1 MNRRALLSG
10 FLVLVCLTALW
21 GLWRQQCRLAVLRD
35 QQQLLLAQP
44 APGAVGSE
52 SAEMTGPADASSSA
66 PQPALVVT
74 PELLHLRSEV
84 TRLTERRRELAGVRA
99 ENEALRARLTSR
111 GTNGAGGS
119 QLPTGYM
126 HRSEARFVGYNTP
139 DDTLQSLLWAVQNHD
154 LTNVLQAFTPE
165 IAARL
170 RAQVGESPES
180 IEDFWQ
186 KSVGLIGCR
195 IVSRETDPS
204 DGSITAE
211 VEVVPGQSGP
221 RPTFRQI
228 NGQWKMEGGC

>member
-1 MNRRALLSG
+1 MNGRVWFSG
-10 FLVLVCLTALW
+10 FLVVACLATLW
-21 GLWRQQCRLAVLRD
+21 GVWGQRSELAGLRAAH
-35 QQQLLLAQP
+35 QQLQAQLAARANSP
-44 APGAVGSE
+44 ASPATAEAAGSG
-52 SAEMTGPADASSSA
+52 STR
-66 PQPALVVT
+66 PQAALVVT
-74 PELLHLRSEV
+74 PELLRLRSEV

-111 GTNGAGGS
+111 GTNGTGGS
-119 QLPTGYM
+119 ELPTGYM
-126 HRSEARFVGYNTP
+126 RRSEARFVGYNTP

-170 RAQVGESPES
+170 RAQVDESPES

-228 NGQWKMEGGC
+228 NGQWKMEGGF